1 MEKEKKVRVGVIG
14 LGKMGILHTAL
25 VNMIPQA
32 KLAALSDIN
41 KQLAKYVEQSGLR
54 APFFSDLDKMLDEV
68 PLDAVF
74 ICTPAFTNLAV
85 VETCLKRDLDIFLEK
100 PLAHTFED
108 AKKMTVL
115 VSSGKRIHA
124 TGYLFAHM
132 SLFKKAKG
140 LLDEGVIGRVHRFRS
155 TMYTSEVFGK
165 KKGWYYDKSRSGGG
179 AVINIAS
186 HLLYLVY
193 WYFGR
198 PASVFARARSIYSDG
213 VEDDATALMEF
224 SDGVSGSLDVSW
236 SVPGYRLPYMDLHVE
251 GENGTLELTNDY
263 AKLYLYKAQ
272 KKFPKEWTTIHKI
285 DMPVSSPFELG
296 AEGLYEEDLDF
307 IGRCLDRT
315 PAAVTWQDGL
325 EVQRII
331 EAIYR
336 SADRQKVIF
345 LNEVD

>member
-1 MEKEKKVRVGVIG
+1 VDKDKKVNVGIIG

-85 VETCLKRDLDIFLEK
+85 VETCLTKDLDLFVEK

-108 AKKMTVL
+108 AKKMAAL
-115 VSSGKRIHA
+115 VAAKKNVHA

-132 SLFKKAKG
+132 SLFRKAKG
-140 LLDEGVIGRVHRFRS
+140 LLDTNVIGRIHRFKS
-155 TMYTSEVFGK
+155 SMYTSEVFGR
-165 KKGWYYDKSRSGGG
+165 KKGWYYDKAKSGGG

-186 HLLYLVY
+186 HLLYLLY

-224 SDGVSGSLDVSW
+224 SDGVSGTMDVSW
-236 SVPGYRLPYMDLHVE
+236 SVPGYRLPYMDLSIE
-251 GENGTLELTNDY
+251 GDNGTLELTNDY
-263 AKLYLYKAQ
+263 IKLYLYKAQ
-272 KKFPKEWTTIHKI
+272 KNFPKEWTTIHKI

-315 PAAVTWQDGL
+315 PPAVTWQDGL

-336 SADRQKVIF
+336 SADRRKVIS

>member
-1 MEKEKKVRVGVIG
+1 VDKDKKVNVGIIG

-108 AKKMTVL
+108 AKKIAAL
-115 VSSGKRIHA
+115 VAAKKNVHA

-155 TMYTSEVFGK
+155 TMSTSEVFGK

-186 HLLYLVY
+186 HLLYLLY

-198 PASVFARARSIYSDG
+198 PATVFARAGRIYSEG

-224 SDGVSGSLDVSW
+224 SEGVSGTMDVSW

-272 KKFPKEWTTIHKI
+272 KDYPKEWTTIHKI

-307 IGRCLDRT
+307 INCCLDRKS
-315 PAAVTWQDGL
+315 PAVTWRDGL
-325 EVQRII
+325 EVQRLI

-336 SADRQKVIF
+336 SADRRKVIS

>member
-1 MEKEKKVRVGVIG
+1 MEKDKKVNVGIIG

-54 APFFSDLDKMLDEV
+54 APFFSDLDRMMDEV
-68 PLDAVF
+68 SLDAVF
-74 ICTPAFTNLAV
+74 ICTPAFTNLAI

-108 AKKMTVL
+108 AKKMAAL
-115 VSSGKRIHA
+115 VAAKKNVHA
-124 TGYLFAHM
+124 MGYLFAHM

-140 LLDEGVIGRVHRFRS
+140 LLDEGVIGRIHRFRS
-155 TMYTSEVFGK
+155 SMYTSEVFGK
-165 KKGWYYDKSRSGGG
+165 KKGWYYDRARSGGG

-186 HLLYLVY
+186 HLLYLLY

-213 VEDDATALMEF
+213 VEDDAAALMEF
-224 SDGVSGSLDVSW
+224 PGGVSGSLDVSW
-236 SVPGYRLPYMDLHVE
+236 SVPGYRLPCMDLSIE
-251 GENGTLELTNDY
+251 GDNGTLELTNDY
-263 AKLYLYKAQ
+263 IKLYLYKAH
-272 KKFPKEWTTIHKI
+272 KGYAKEWTTIHKI
-285 DMPVSSPFELG
+285 DMPVSARFELG
-296 AEGLYEEDLDF
+296 AEGLYEEDQDF
-307 IGRCLDRT
+307 IDCCLDRT
-315 PAAVTWQDGL
+315 SPAVTWRDGL
-325 EVQRII
+325 EVQRFI

>member
-1 MEKEKKVRVGVIG
+1 VEKEKKVRVGVIG

-32 KLAALSDIN
+32 ELAALSDIN
-41 KQLAKYVEQSGLR
+41 KQLARYVEQSGLR
-54 APFFSDLDKMLDEV
+54 APFFSDLAQMLSEIA
-68 PLDAVF
+68 LDAAF

-85 VETCLKRDLDIFLEK
+85 VETCLKKDLDLFVEK

-108 AKKMTVL
+108 AKKMAALAAASKNV
-115 VSSGKRIHA
+115 HA

-140 LLDEGVIGRVHRFRS
+140 LLDTKVIGRVHRFKS
-155 TMYTSEVFGK
+155 SMYTSEVFGR
-165 KKGWYYDKSRSGGG
+165 KKGWYYDKAKSGGG

-224 SDGVSGSLDVSW
+224 SEGVSGSLDVSW
-236 SVPGYRLPYMDLHVE
+236 SVPGYRLPYMDLSIE
-251 GENGTLELTNDY
+251 GDNGTLELTNDY
-263 AKLYLYKAQ
+263 IKLYLYKAQ
-272 KKFPKEWTTIHKI
+272 KSFPKEWTTIHKI